1 MFTAGAMVTPVL
13 AMSHE
18 YATSSIGNTT
28 MPTDNMTMSMDNST
42 DMSKNATMTV
52 N

>member
-28 MPTDNMTMSMDNST
+28 MPTDNMTMSWIIPLICLRMQQ
-42 DMSKNATMTV
+42 
-52 N
+52 